1 MGIGVEVF
9 RSRRVLLMW
18 LLGFSSGL
26 PLLLTGS
33 TLSAWLATSG
43 MSLSQIGILS
53 WVGLPYALKI
63 VWAPLLDRFTVPLLG
78 RRRG

>member
-33 TLSAWLATSG
+33 TLSEWLATSG

-53 WVGLPYALKI
+53 SWTG
-63 VWAPLLDRFTVPLLG
+63 
-78 RRRG
+78 